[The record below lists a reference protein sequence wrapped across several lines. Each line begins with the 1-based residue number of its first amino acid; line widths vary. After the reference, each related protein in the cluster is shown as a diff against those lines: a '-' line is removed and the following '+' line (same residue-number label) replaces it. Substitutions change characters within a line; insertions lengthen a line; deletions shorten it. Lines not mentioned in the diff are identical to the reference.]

1 MLTRRKFI
9 TLSAVV
15 AAGTMLPMPKG
26 LESWSAEPP
35 APTAPP
41 SDAILHL
48 RGHKKSG
55 CAFHPELVDWW
66 AGGGA
71 QLPDWC

>member
-9 TLSAVV
+9 TISAMV
-15 AAGTMLPMPKG
+15 AAGTMLPVPPV

-41 SDAILHL
+41 SDVILRL